1 MNKINGMSN
10 FKKMYLISSQ
20 KWLELSSKKKQPASL
35 SEGKEN
41 VITPEKDE
49 NLINHSYSGVEP
61 ASVVKNPSNDHQSGF
76 DSTTNIR
83 VDQNEQSKVK
93 NINIG
98 IKNDCNLSS
107 DVKEV
112 KKLEKTNNM
121 VINRRNDTFNHGF
134 VSCDCPKNDDN
145 YDLSTNEKP
154 DNHKNA
160 CKSTVLQEK
169 KKKNMQV
176 NDDYNPP
183 MTMKRKRSLENVAG
197 ASNMKRSRSLLSLED
212 DICQQH
218 RKRKKITHFKCYK
231 NRWITL

>member
-20 KWLELSSKKKQPASL
+20 KWLELSSKKKQLASL
-35 SEGKEN
+35 SGGKEN

-61 ASVVKNPSNDHQSGF
+61 PPVVKNPSNDHQSGF

-98 IKNDCNLSS
+98 TKNDFNPSS
-107 DVKEV
+107 DVKEL
-112 KKLEKTNNM
+112 KKLEKTNN
-121 VINRRNDTFNHGF
+121 VAVNPRNDTFNRGF
-134 VSCDCPKNDDN
+134 VSCDCTKNDDN

-154 DNHKNA
+154 NTHEIA
-160 CKSTVLQEK
+160 WKSTVLQEK
-169 KKKNMQV
+169 RGKMC
-176 NDDYNPP
+176 
-183 MTMKRKRSLENVAG
+183 R
-197 ASNMKRSRSLLSLED
+197 
-212 DICQQH
+212 
-218 RKRKKITHFKCYK
+218 
-231 NRWITL
+231 